1 MFKVELEKFNEY
13 KAQKLVEFKA
23 AKKAEKKSRQ
33 NQKRKDLANSNLFE
47 DQKLVKNDDDPTVNV
62 TNPFQCLDT
71 LKSLEEPKQFHSKD
85 VENNDDMIDK
95 PADPF
100 NHFEDAEKAET
111 NETFTPKN
119 SPPRKH
125 HNPLPPEN
133 SENVENFLITAE
145 NVRDVFKEVF
155 GQYEWSS
162 YYQGNK

>member
-1 MFKVELEKFNEY
+1 
-13 KAQKLVEFKA
+13 
-23 AKKAEKKSRQ
+23 
-33 NQKRKDLANSNLFE
+33 LFE
-47 DQKLVKNDDDPTVNV
+47 DQKMVENDDPTVNV

-85 VENNDDMIDK
+85 VENNNDMIDNA
-95 PADPF
+95 ADPV
-100 NHFEDAEKAET
+100 NHFEETEKAET
-111 NETFTPKN
+111 DETFTPKN

-133 SENVENFLITAE
+133 SENFLKTAE